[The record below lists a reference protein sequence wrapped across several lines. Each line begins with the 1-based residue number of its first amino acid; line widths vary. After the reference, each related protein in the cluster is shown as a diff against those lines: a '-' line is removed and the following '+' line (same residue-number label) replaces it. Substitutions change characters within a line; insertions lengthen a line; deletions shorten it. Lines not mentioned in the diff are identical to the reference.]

1 MHKIIML
8 LLMFIYPVIC
18 SAGETDTSQPYY
30 YHAEQGADKQAQ
42 IDKDAPALN
51 ELLAE
56 MNRNTEHTIRLLDKV
71 VSDGCNR
78 QLQQDTI
85 KLVGNMNRNIQIMT
99 NIMVRMGYNIEE
111 LSRTPRK
118 MNDLPFMP

>member
-18 SAGETDTSQPYY
+18 SAGDTDYDYY
-30 YHAEQGADKQAQ
+30 TEQGADKRVQA
-42 IDKDAPALN
+42 DKETPALN

-85 KLVGNMNRNIQIMT
+85 KLVANMNRNIQIMT

-111 LSRTPRK
+111 LSRAPKK
-118 MNDLPFMP
+118 MNDIPFMP